1 MKKGFSSASS
11 SLPLVTRMFLL
22 GLDQAHAFAQHDG
35 VVGGIEL
42 IRTDDRGE
50 QGQKERMGRLH
61 RHHRPNQAI
70 VATFFFS

>member
-42 IRTDDRGE
+42 IPHGRSRRTRPEREGASAWVDYIDTT
-50 QGQKERMGRLH
+50 GQIK
-61 RHHRPNQAI
+61 Q
-70 VATFFFS
+70 S